1 MKRHTR
7 VLNVKYIRPNEVIW
21 GRHKIILA
29 ENPSGPGVRFYME
42 GRGPTVVLMAIRGN
56 RKVLTS
62 LSPPPPPYRSTALTP
77 IQQRFSDKFLVITK
91 CVCNSAPT

>member
-1 MKRHTR
+1 MKRHAR

-42 GRGPTVVLMAIRGN
+42 GRGPTLAIRGN

-62 LSPPPPPYRSTALTP
+62 LSPPPPSLTVVLRKL
-77 IQQRFSDKFLVITK
+77 QYSKDFRT
-91 CVCNSAPT
+91 NSSL

>member
-42 GRGPTVVLMAIRGN
+42 GRGPT
-56 RKVLTS
+56 
-62 LSPPPPPYRSTALTP
+62 
-77 IQQRFSDKFLVITK
+77 LV
-91 CVCNSAPT
+91 

>member
-1 MKRHTR
+1 MASTSMTFILCMIDSTKSPDHYTSMKRHTR
-7 VLNVKYIRPNEVIW
+7 VLNIKYIRTNEVIW

-42 GRGPTVVLMAIRGN
+42 GRGPTLAIRGN

-62 LSPPPPPYRSTALTP
+62 LSPPPPLPYRSTA
-77 IQQRFSDKFLVITK
+77 
-91 CVCNSAPT
+91 

>member
-1 MKRHTR
+1 MASTSMTFILCMIDSTKSPDHQTSMKRHTR

-29 ENPSGPGVRFYME
+29 ENPSGPEVRFYME

-62 LSPPPPPYRSTALTP
+62 LSLPPPLP
-77 IQQRFSDKFLVITK
+77 
-91 CVCNSAPT
+91 

>member
-1 MKRHTR
+1 M
-7 VLNVKYIRPNEVIW
+7 IW

-62 LSPPPPPYRSTALTP
+62 LSLPPPPPLP
-77 IQQRFSDKFLVITK
+77 
-91 CVCNSAPT
+91 

>member
-29 ENPSGPGVRFYME
+29 ENPSGFYME

-62 LSPPPPPYRSTALTP
+62 LSPPPPLTVVLRKL
-77 IQQRFSDKFLVITK
+77 QYSKDFRT
-91 CVCNSAPT
+91 NSSL

>member
-7 VLNVKYIRPNEVIW
+7 VLNVKYIRTNEVIW

-62 LSPPPPPYRSTALTP
+62 LSLPPPLP
-77 IQQRFSDKFLVITK
+77 
-91 CVCNSAPT
+91 

>member
-7 VLNVKYIRPNEVIW
+7 VLNVKYIRTNEVIW

-29 ENPSGPGVRFYME
+29 ENPSGLGERFYME

-62 LSPPPPPYRSTALTP
+62 LSLPPPLP
-77 IQQRFSDKFLVITK
+77 
-91 CVCNSAPT
+91 

>member
-1 MKRHTR
+1 M
-7 VLNVKYIRPNEVIW
+7 IW

-42 GRGPTVVLMAIRGN
+42 GRGPTLVLMAIRGN

-62 LSPPPPPYRSTALTP
+62 LSLPPPLP
-77 IQQRFSDKFLVITK
+77 
-91 CVCNSAPT
+91 

>member
-1 MKRHTR
+1 MASTSMTFILCMIDNTKSPDHYTSMKRHTR
-7 VLNVKYIRPNEVIW
+7 VLNIKYIRTNEVIW

-62 LSPPPPPYRSTALTP
+62 LSLPPPLP
-77 IQQRFSDKFLVITK
+77 
-91 CVCNSAPT
+91 

>member
-7 VLNVKYIRPNEVIW
+7 VLNVKYIWPNEVIW

-62 LSPPPPPYRSTALTP
+62 LSPPPPSPLTVV
-77 IQQRFSDKFLVITK
+77 QRKLQYSKDFRTNPSL
-91 CVCNSAPT
+91 